1 MMIMVIIMN
10 IMMIFM
16 IIEMLNWMFEW
27 LKIFFFCI
35 YKMYLISAEGYRNAN
50 AHFLKIRK
58 TDENWVSIKDSESGL
73 GVKNTYD

>member
-1 MMIMVIIMN
+1 MIK
-10 IMMIFM
+10 
-16 IIEMLNWMFEW
+16 
-27 LKIFFFCI
+27 KIFFGI

-73 GVKNTYD
+73 GVKNTSD